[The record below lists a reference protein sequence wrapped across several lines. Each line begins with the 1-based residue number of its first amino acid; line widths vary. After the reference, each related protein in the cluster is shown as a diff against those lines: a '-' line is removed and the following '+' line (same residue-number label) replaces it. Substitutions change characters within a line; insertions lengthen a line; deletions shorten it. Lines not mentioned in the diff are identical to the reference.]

1 MGGSNVKLPEGYTV
15 KWDGQ
20 FNEMKVA
27 QGKLMVIVPLTI
39 LVIFLLLY
47 STFGNFKDALMVVLN
62 VPFAAIGGLLV
73 YAYTQFQARPWYILL
88 VAVLALTVYRAS
100 CGASSFSAV
109 ALRRLAPMMPQSPP
123 SSFSTSSVYSA

>member
-1 MGGSNVKLPEGYTV
+1 MSDLPKSVEICEKGPREGLQILISIDISRANLPEGYTV

-62 VPFAAIGGLLV
+62 VPFAAIGGLL
-73 YAYTQFQARPWYILL
+73 AL
-88 VAVLALTVYRAS
+88 AVLRIYQ
-100 CGASSFSAV
+100 GW
-109 ALRRLAPMMPQSPP
+109 
-123 SSFSTSSVYSA
+123 